1 MEKEFITVR
10 EARSADIP
18 GMWRLLHCEGRDL
31 DEAALAAALG
41 NFYVLTRGPQL
52 LGVFHAGAMA
62 DSVGW
67 AAVHPLFGQE
77 LVEDIM
83 AKAVNGLLINNVPS
97 RCGVKEWSFS
107 LTRRRSFPSISS

>member
-10 EARSADIP
+10 AAARVDIP

-31 DEAALAAALG
+31 DEAAIAAGLG
-41 NFYVLTRGPQL
+41 NFYVLSRGPEL
-52 LGVFHAGAMA
+52 LGVYHAGAA
-62 DSVGW
+62 AGSGDW
-67 AAVHPLFGQE
+67 AAVHPLFGQD

-83 AKAVNGLLINNVPS
+83 AKAVNGLLQDNEPS

-107 LTRRRSFPSISS
+107 LTRRRIFPSISN

>member
-1 MEKEFITVR
+1 VEKEFITVR
-10 EARSADIP
+10 AARRADIP

-31 DEAALAAALG
+31 DEAAIASGLG
-41 NFYVLTRGPQL
+41 NFYVLTRGHEL
-52 LGVFHAGAMA
+52 LGVYRAGAMNDA
-62 DSVGW
+62 VGW
-67 AAVHPLFGQE
+67 AAVHPLFGQD

-83 AKAVNGLLINNVPS
+83 AKAVNGLLNSNEPS